1 MARLWA
7 YGHIESISKLS
18 LISVP
23 VSPCLSRLLCIAI
36 CLVCLV
42 SQALALFGFGEDPV
56 VAYTAQTT
64 AVIEQVRM
72 TLELGAD
79 DEGKAA
85 AIEKT
90 RNLTN
95 AWVARYRRDKVITGK
110 PSYGNVYSAL
120 NAVSGHYNNFGTK
133 YPLPQKR
140 KDRVLSEFATAEIA
154 LSRGR

>member
-1 MARLWA
+1 MA
-7 YGHIESISKLS
+7 
-18 LISVP
+18 
-23 VSPCLSRLLCIAI
+23 
-36 CLVCLV
+36 
-42 SQALALFGFGEDPV
+42 
-56 VAYTAQTT
+56 AYTAQTT
-64 AVIEQVRM
+64 AVIAQVRA
-72 TLELGAD
+72 TLDYEGD
-79 DEGKAA
+79 TDGKAA

-133 YPLPQKR
+133 YPLPVKR
-140 KDRVLSEFATAEIA
+140 KQRVLSEFNTAEIA